1 MKKVLTI
8 IALSMMCAFADAQ
21 GMLRSIIFADNND
34 DRIGKGVQCNMDW
47 IQEEIDIIASC
58 IGMEDNTAAPL
69 VFEQFNC
76 NPQNLRQCIKNFKC
90 GNNDIVLFFY
100 FGHGGRSTQ
109 DRSEFPQMCL
119 GRNYLNQNSQWI
131 PLEDVKH
138 EIMKQNPRFLLVFGD
153 CCNSSDT
160 GISPKFRVLTS
171 ASATEINSTQKA
183 AMKHLFLNSR
193 GAVIASGSTKN
204 EVSWYY
210 NTTAPDGGG
219 FFTKAFQNELEKYAA
234 KTENADWETLLGRIR
249 DAVVKECQDI
259 KRIDPD
265 MTIQTPHF
273 KVDVTYNGP
282 TPKPNND
289 NETKRIDQNNNN
301 LVDNNNNKQ
310 VNNNDFQSVLVD
322 IANERNTPTYR
333 IKQRASVL
341 SHFANSDVWVDIIGR
356 NNRTVVS
363 SERAS
368 DFVERISTA
377 FHLRNFTILDC
388 QRDGNGKITALKVHE
403 IYER

>member
-1 MKKVLTI
+1 MNKYVFI
-8 IALSMMCAFADAQ
+8 MALCFVCAFANAQ
-21 GMLRSIIFADNND
+21 GILRSIVFADNND
-34 DRIGKGVQCNMDW
+34 ERIGKGVQCNLEE
-47 IQEEIDIIASC
+47 IQEQIDIIASC

-69 VFEQFNC
+69 IYEQFNC
-76 NPQNLRQCIKNFKC
+76 NPQKLRECIKNFKC
-90 GNNDIVLFFY
+90 GTDDIVLFFY
-100 FGHGGRSTQ
+100 FGHGGRSPQ
-109 DRSEFPQMCL
+109 DRSDFPQMCL
-119 GRNYLNQNSQWI
+119 GTNVESQWV
-131 PLEDVKH
+131 PLEDVKNV
-138 EIMKQNPRFLLVFGD
+138 IIKQRPRFLLVFGD
-153 CCNSSDT
+153 CCNSTDP
-160 GISPKFRVLTS
+160 GISPKYGVLNS
-171 ASATEINSTQKA
+171 ASASEISATQKE
-183 AMKHLFLNSR
+183 AMKRLFLNCR
-193 GAVIASGSTKN
+193 GSVIASGSTKG
-204 EVSWYY
+204 EYSWYY
-210 NTTAPDGGG
+210 NVHPDGGG
-219 FFTKAFQNELEKYAA
+219 FFTTAFQAELEGYTS
-234 KTENADWETLLGRIR
+234 KTASADWETLLEM
-249 DAVVKECQDI
+249 VKNGVIGLTKEL
-259 KRIDPD
+259 KSRNPE

-282 TPKPNND
+282 TLKLNND
-289 NETKRIDQNNNN
+289 NETKKINQNNNK

-333 IKQRASVL
+333 IKKRASVL
-341 SHFANSDVWVDIIGR
+341 SLFASSDVWVDLIGR

>member
-1 MKKVLTI
+1 MKKYVILL
-8 IALSMMCAFADAQ
+8 ALCFVCAFANAQ
-21 GMLRSIIFADNND
+21 GMLRTIIFADNND
-34 DRIGKGVQCNMDW
+34 DRIGKGVQCNLEE
-47 IQEEIDIIASC
+47 IQEQIDIIASC
-58 IGMEDNTAAPL
+58 IGMEDKTAAPL
-69 VFEQFNC
+69 IYEQFNC
-76 NPQNLRQCIKNFKC
+76 NPKHLRECIKNFKC
-90 GNNDIVLFFY
+90 GTDDIVLFFY
-100 FGHGGRSTQ
+100 FGHGGRSPQ

-119 GRNYLNQNSQWI
+119 GTDFSKQNLWV
-131 PLEDVKH
+131 PLEDVKN
-138 EIMKQNPRFLLVFGD
+138 EIGKQHPRFLLVFGD
-153 CCNSSDT
+153 LCNSSDP
-160 GISPKFRVLTS
+160 GISPKYGVLNS
-171 ASATEINSTQKA
+171 ASASEISATQKE
-183 AMKHLFLNSR
+183 AMKRLFLNCR
-193 GAVIASGSTKN
+193 GSVIASGSTKG
-204 EVSWYY
+204 EYSWYY
-210 NTTAPDGGG
+210 NVHPDGGG
-219 FFTKAFQNELEKYAA
+219 FFTTVFQVELEGYTS
-234 KTENADWETLLGRIR
+234 KTASADWETLLGMVKNG
-249 DAVVKECQDI
+249 VVGLTKEL
-259 KRIDPD
+259 KSRNPD
-265 MTIQTPHF
+265 MTIQTPRF
-273 KVDVTYNGP
+273 KVDVTYNGQ

-289 NETKRIDQNNNN
+289 NETKKIDQNNNN

-333 IKQRASVL
+333 IKKRASVL

>member
-1 MKKVLTI
+1 MKKIFTI
-8 IALSMMCAFADAQ
+8 IALMMVCAFANAQ

-58 IGMEDNTAAPL
+58 IGMEDKEAAPL

-90 GNNDIVLFFY
+90 GNDDIVLFFY

-119 GRNYLNQNSQWI
+119 GRNYLSQNDQWI
-131 PLEDVKH
+131 PLEDVKS
-138 EIMKQNPRFLLVFGD
+138 EIMKQNPRFLLVIGD
-153 CCNSSDT
+153 CCNSSDP

-171 ASATEINSTQKA
+171 AAATEITSTQKA
-183 AMKHLFLNSR
+183 AMKRLFLNCR
-193 GAVIASGSTKN
+193 GAVIASGSTKG

-219 FFTKAFQNELEKYAA
+219 FFTKAFQNELENYTA
-234 KTENADWETLLGRIR
+234 KKEDADWKTLLERVKN
-249 DAVVKECQDI
+249 AVVKECQDI
-259 KRIDPD
+259 KQIDPD

-273 KVDVTYNGP
+273 KIEVNYGP
-282 TPKPNND
+282 TPNPNKN
-289 NETKRIDQNNNN
+289 NETKNMDQNNNQ
-301 LVDNNNNKQ
+301 LVDNNNNQ
-310 VNNNDFQSVLVD
+310 RVNNNDFQSVLVD
-322 IANERNTPTYR
+322 IASERNTPSYR
-333 IKQRASVL
+333 INRRSVVL
-341 SHFANSDVWVDIIGR
+341 SHFAHSNVWVDIVGR
-356 NNRTVVS
+356 NNKTIVS

-388 QRDGNGKITALKVHE
+388 QRDGSGKITALKVHE